1 MSSRSVF
8 SPFERKIPS
17 LLLALLCAL
26 SAQAEDDLGDKITA
40 EVTRVFDERKDAT
53 VRVEAYD
60 RHGKLCGTGFFADPA
75 GTVYT
80 LASIVASAEDIFI
93 IHGERKIPATLL
105 MADPRSGIAL
115 IKAEVNSPFIPL
127 GDVKKLS
134 VMSPVIAIGY
144 PVNLDEVAALGTVA
158 SFDRK
163 FLGRYFMTTHIR
175 AILPV
180 QPGFGGAPLLNL
192 RGEVV
197 GIIFS
202 GIGGSDGGGGC
213 YAMPINAA
221 EKIRMD
227 YVRFGEARHGWVGVT
242 VEEQTEPV
250 DGSHVKV
257 VDLGPDTPAAKSGL
271 KDGDVLL
278 QVDQTKITT
287 TEDVI
292 DAAYFL
298 TAGDSVKISV
308 IRDGK
313 PLSLDVRSTIHPV
326 QDNPNYP
333 KSPSNP
339 FTGMKELHALIPPVI
354 PDGDNNIKLE

>member
-8 SPFERKIPS
+8 NSLERKIPS
-17 LLLALLCAL
+17 LLLILLCAL
-26 SAQAEDDLGDKITA
+26 NGQAEDDLGDKIRA
-40 EVTRVFDERKDAT
+40 QVCRVFDERKDAT

-80 LASIVASAEDIFI
+80 LASIVANAEDIFI
-93 IHGERKIPATLL
+93 IHGERKIPAKLL

-115 IKAEVNSPFIPL
+115 IKADINSPFIPV
-127 GDVKKLS
+127 GDARKL
-134 VMSPVIAIGY
+134 VLMSPVIAIGF
-144 PVNLDEVAALGTVA
+144 PVNLDETAALGTVA
-158 SFDRK
+158 GFDRK

-180 QPGFGGAPLLNL
+180 EPGFGGAPLLNL

-202 GIGGSDGGGGC
+202 GIGMGEGGGGC

-242 VEEQTEPV
+242 VEEQAEPTE
-250 DGSHVKV
+250 GSRVKV

-271 KDGDVLL
+271 KDGDILL

-298 TAGDSVKISV
+298 TAGDTVKISV
-308 IRDGK
+308 IRDGQ

-326 QDNPNYP
+326 QDSPNYP
-333 KSPSNP
+333 QSAGYPQN
-339 FTGMKELHALIPPVI
+339 GMQELHALIP
-354 PDGDNNIKLE
+354 DTGSNIKLE